1 MMNIPPMMQRALTNM
16 LQQRYGSKEQMIQEM
31 KKQAGNHPVLKN
43 AVSLMEKG
51 DYQELE
57 KLGMN
62 VCKENKLNP
71 IDMIQSFI
79 QQGGIK

>member
-1 MMNIPPMMQRALTNM
+1 MMNIPPMIQQTLTNM
-16 LQQRYGSKEQMIQEM
+16 MEQRYGSKEQMMQEM

-57 KLGMN
+57 NLGMN

-71 IDMIQSFI
+71 VDIFQKII
-79 QQGGIK
+79 QQGRMK

>member
-1 MMNIPPMMQRALTNM
+1 MMNIHPMMQQALTNM
-16 LQQRYGSKEQMIQEM
+16 MQQRYGSKEQMVQEM

-51 DYQELE
+51 DYQGLE
-57 KLGMN
+57 DLGMN

-71 IDMIQSFI
+71 MDMFQRLI
-79 QQGGIK
+79 QQGRLK